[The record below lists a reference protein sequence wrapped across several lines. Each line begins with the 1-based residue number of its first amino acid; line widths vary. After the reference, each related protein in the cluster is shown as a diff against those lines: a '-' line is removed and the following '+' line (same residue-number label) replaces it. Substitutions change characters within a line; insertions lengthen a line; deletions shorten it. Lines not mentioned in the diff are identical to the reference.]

1 MTVDTKLLGE
11 RNSNLVVILVV
22 VIVLLFGWNI
32 KTSYI
37 TNNRTTELD
46 GAVVIIPAG
55 WITSSGSGEIV
66 FVAEDPISKSK
77 YVVQKVDP
85 RKVASLLALVEK
97 SNSSRGALL
106 ELFRVLEQTEV
117 IVEEYSGYK
126 VTYSY
131 ISLGKNENA
140 IPEII
145 QGLDYYFE
153 SSGGDLLIITLISP
167 SNDFDAE
174 LNQFKLFRDSVLFSS
189 SGGE

>member
-1 MTVDTKLLGE
+1 MTVDIKLLSE
-11 RNSNLVVILVV
+11 RNSSLIVNLVT
-22 VIVLLFGWNI
+22 VIVLLFGWNLKI
-32 KTSYI
+32 SY
-37 TNNRTTELD
+37 TNNTRTTELD
-46 GAVVIIPAG
+46 GAVVVIPAG

-66 FVAEDPISKSK
+66 FVAEDPIGKSK
-77 YVVQKVDP
+77 YAVQKVDS
-85 RKVASLLALVEK
+85 RKTASLMDLVEK

-117 IVEEYSGYK
+117 TVGGYSGYK

-131 ISLGKNENA
+131 ISLGKNDSS

-153 SSGGDLLIITLISP
+153 SSEGDLLIITLISP
-167 SNDFDAE
+167 SDDYDAE
-174 LNQFKLFRDSVLFSS
+174 LNQFKLFRDSILFS